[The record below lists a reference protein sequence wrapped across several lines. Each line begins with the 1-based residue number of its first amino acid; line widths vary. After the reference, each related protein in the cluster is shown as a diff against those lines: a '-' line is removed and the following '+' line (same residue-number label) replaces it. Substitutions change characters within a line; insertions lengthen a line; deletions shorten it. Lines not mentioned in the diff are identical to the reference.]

1 MDLSLE
7 KINFYISSK
16 NYVKAE
22 SLCKKYLEKNPH
34 NTNILEILAKI
45 YLQKNEHSDALKIYK
60 DLNSKNKENTNFLVN
75 IALCYN
81 KLGKFDKSIKIYEG
95 LAQNEVNNLYILY
108 NYAKVLKDANKIK
121 ESSIILQ
128 KIINV
133 DSKNQGAL
141 NLLGRISLLDND
153 YAKAI
158 SYFNKVLLINPVNFT
173 ALKNFSSLMVHSY
186 GLIKKED
193 YPVTENLL
201 CNILDNKEIGSEDI
215 TKIIEAILL
224 EKIEERAFDQTN
236 ADIISKLDCEL
247 FHKSLRN
254 NVITDIKLEEI
265 IKIIRKDFLSK
276 IINNNIDDYKIAD
289 KFITSLS
296 IQSFLNEYIWHYDDE
311 EIVLIKKIEK
321 KIKSD
326 DFFVSDFNKF
336 YIYIFYCYKQI
347 KDRDIKKE
355 LTKNNYHLNN
365 NFIKYIFSDR
375 EYEQALKKQIPTIG
389 NIEDKISKKIASQ
402 YENSPYPRWNSISLM
417 ETQELEDII
426 NLCVHP
432 NTLSIPKKDK
442 LNVLIAGCGTGKVVV
457 SAANLYKNS
466 NIYAF
471 DLSKS
476 SLSYAKRLTEEYQQK
491 NVSFF
496 QSDILEA
503 SNINK
508 TFDIIECTGVLHH
521 MDKPLLG
528 LKGLVNLLKNNGYIK
543 LSLYST
549 KSRKFV
555 KMIRKDIA
563 MNKLKINK
571 ENMIEYRN
579 KMIVDYKKYK
589 FTSSDFYSLSGFRD
603 LFFNVKEHTFSQV
616 EVKKIID
623 ECGLEF
629 LGYYFRDPEIKN
641 SYRKRYPQDTKCLNL
656 ENWDEFENYNNLAF
670 AETPFFWCKKIEK

>member
-1 MDLSLE
+1 MGLSSE
-7 KINFYISSK
+7 KINFYIKSK
-16 NYVKAE
+16 NYAKAE
-22 SLCKKYLEKNPH
+22 SLCKKYLKENSH
-34 NTNILEILAKI
+34 DTNILEILAQL
-45 YLQKNEHSDALKIYK
+45 YLQKNEYSEALKIYK
-60 DLNSKNKENTNFLVN
+60 DLNSKNKENINFLAN
-75 IALCYN
+75 MALCYN

-95 LAQNEVNNLYILY
+95 LVQIEVNNLFILY

-121 ESSIILQ
+121 ESSTILQ
-128 KIINV
+128 KIIDI

-158 SYFNKVLLINPVNFT
+158 SYFNKVLLINPANLT
-173 ALKNFSSLMVHSY
+173 ALINFSSLMVHSY
-186 GLIKKED
+186 SLIKKED
-193 YPVTENLL
+193 YPLTESLI
-201 CNILDNKEIGSEDI
+201 CNILDSKKIGSEDL
-215 TKIIEAILL
+215 TKIIETILI
-224 EKIEERAFDQTN
+224 EKIDEEVVNQTN
-236 ADIISKLDCEL
+236 TDIISKLDCEL

-265 IKIIRKDFLSK
+265 IKIIRKDFLNK

-289 KFITSLS
+289 KFMISLS

-311 EIVLIKKIEK
+311 EIILINKIEK

-336 YIYIFYCYKQI
+336 YIYIFYCFKQI
-347 KDRDIKKE
+347 KDRNIQKK
-355 LTKNNYHLNN
+355 LIKNNYHLSNT
-365 NFIKYIFSDR
+365 FIKYIFTDR
-375 EYEQALKKQIPTIG
+375 EHEQALKKQIPTIG

-402 YENSPYPRWNSISLM
+402 YENSPYPRWNSITLI
-417 ETQELEDII
+417 EAQELEDII
-426 NLCVHP
+426 NLCIQP
-432 NTLSIPKKDK
+432 NTISIPKKDK
-442 LNVLIAGCGTGKVVV
+442 LNVLIAGCGTGKVVL

-471 DLSKS
+471 DLSKN
-476 SLSYAKRLTEEYQQK
+476 SLSYAKRLTEEYQHK

-503 SNINK
+503 SKINK

-521 MDKPLLG
+521 MDNPLLG
-528 LKGLVNLLKNNGYIK
+528 LKSLVNLLKNNGYIK

-563 MNKLKINK
+563 MNKLKVNK

-579 KMIVDYKKYK
+579 KMKIDYKNYK
-589 FTSSDFYSLSGFRD
+589 FTSSDFYTLSGFRD

-623 ECGLEF
+623 EFGLEF
-629 LGYYFRDPEIKN
+629 LGYYFRDPEVKN
-641 SYRKRYPQDTKCLNL
+641 SYRKRYPHDTKCLNL
-656 ENWDEFENYNNLAF
+656 ENWDDFENYNSLAF